1 MTIEHNKSIAAQLF
15 DVFNRG
21 NLDAA
26 DGLVSSSY
34 VWHEASENHALG
46 IDGFKKRVR
55 ALRMSLPDYHAT
67 IEDLL
72 ADVDQVVARYTG
84 RGTHNGPF
92 LGVAPTGRPVTYSGI
107 IIWRLVE
114 GKIAEEWTSW
124 DALGVLQ
131 ELGAVSP
138 ALSLRASHQ

>member
-1 MTIEHNKSIAAQLF
+1 MT
-15 DVFNRG
+15 R
-21 NLDAA
+21 
-26 DGLVSSSY
+26 
-34 VWHEASENHALG
+34 VWHEASQRRALG
-46 IDGFKKRVR
+46 LDGFKKRVR
-55 ALRMSLPDYHAT
+55 SLRTSLSGYRAT

-72 ADVDQVVARYTG
+72 ADGDQVVARYNG

-107 IIWRLVE
+107 IIWRLAD

-131 ELGAVSP
+131 QLGAVSL
-138 ALSLRASHQ
+138 ALSLSGPPLACDSKSDFAWEQ